1 MIFFIIQSQNDV
13 HVPITK
19 VVKTS
24 NHSVPAFASG
34 LGVTLEPSKADT
46 VEPKKNPPEPTKPST
61 SKQPG
66 NVFYKRK
73 KKEKRSYYYAYCVV
87 ERKE

>member
-1 MIFFIIQSQNDV
+1 MLNFFPIFQSQNDV
-13 HVPITK
+13 PAK
-19 VVKTS
+19 VIKTS

-34 LGVTLEPSKADT
+34 LGVTLEPSKIET

-66 NVFYKRK
+66 NDFSRCI
-73 KKEKRSYYYAYCVV
+73 RFMLL
-87 ERKE
+87 